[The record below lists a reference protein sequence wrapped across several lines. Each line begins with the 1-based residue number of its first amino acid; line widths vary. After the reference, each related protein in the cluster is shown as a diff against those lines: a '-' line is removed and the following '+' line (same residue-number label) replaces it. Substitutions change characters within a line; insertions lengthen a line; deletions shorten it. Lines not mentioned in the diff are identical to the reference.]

1 MRVVNSASFGVCNQ
15 KLLNEIVWRVNLEP
29 VMTLEFENPPFP
41 SNIGLNSSFN
51 NDADFTSSFDR
62 VTSKTKKTS
71 VISVARKK
79 SFLKKNEEEN
89 REMSGRYSDDYDS
102 YEDDFDSPDASKE
115 RRRRY
120 SGSSRSRHSQMSE
133 DRTHSPPNY
142 RSKKAST
149 RRDSFASYRSAYGPN
164 RGPSKPKIKKSHS
177 AASKLTSK
185 TTGSDQSSMMRRVL
199 SANRNKVSRL
209 HNIVEELQQEIDEL
223 KSENKSLK
231 RISHRQEKEIKKI
244 DEEESSVPILLQRHS
259 AEMRTLKERLRR
271 NQDVLHK
278 KERESHDRDKEIQKL
293 QDKIKNYRELS
304 QNKKLEERA
313 SLAKKLQNVENE
325 IALKDKKILDL
336 EKTLTLKDKM
346 RQRDMKEQK
355 DRYRQAK
362 EELKR
367 VQEDFRSLRERLQ
380 EKEREL
386 DEKNIYHQH
395 IIQKKKK
402 AVTFPALTSAISH
415 DPALTTP
422 VLRVEKLPDRKE
434 KHPNVFL
441 TNALSDSGSV
451 ITEEGK
457 ESVHT
462 TVVSDTRSEK
472 VAAADAI
479 TPSVFEADR
488 RDKNEEARLRNE
500 AEERRK
506 LEEEERK
513 RRAEEEDRK
522 RKEEEE
528 KRREKE
534 EDERRKDEEEELRK
548 LREEQERE
556 RKRKEDEDKQRL
568 EEEEAETRRK
578 KDLLLARMRAID
590 AGNEKTNDEITTETT
605 AVDSIA
611 VENKPKKLP
620 IFLQSETLTKKES
633 QQAKPT
639 VTSLSEDDIFSD
651 AGSDKKRSSARSKQ
665 SGYSY
670 DFKQTV
676 ENLHHGRPAH
686 ASLENVKEAAA
697 DSTSDDLSFGGYK
710 PTLGRRAAAKT
721 ADSKNKDELSFG
733 GYNPSFGAKKDVTR
747 KSSGL
752 DFGSG
757 NKFTTQKDQNG
768 SISGEYKPTF
778 GAASSKASATLPTSD
793 IFGEGSGIARGR
805 RPREFPGKGNTVF
818 GDELLTNEVKATV
831 SPPLFG
837 DKSFTA
843 NNKSSYP
850 WENKV
855 DVARRTSSNK
865 EQDDSLLPRRR
876 NLQSIGKSAEKNIP
890 VVDNALDDIDDEI
903 EEVIL

>member
-1 MRVVNSASFGVCNQ
+1 M
-15 KLLNEIVWRVNLEP
+15 
-29 VMTLEFENPPFP
+29 
-41 SNIGLNSSFN
+41 
-51 NDADFTSSFDR
+51 
-62 VTSKTKKTS
+62 
-71 VISVARKK
+71 
-79 SFLKKNEEEN
+79 
-89 REMSGRYSDDYDS
+89 
-102 YEDDFDSPDASKE
+102 
-115 RRRRY
+115 
-120 SGSSRSRHSQMSE
+120 
-133 DRTHSPPNY
+133 
-142 RSKKAST
+142 
-149 RRDSFASYRSAYGPN
+149 
-164 RGPSKPKIKKSHS
+164 
-177 AASKLTSK
+177 
-185 TTGSDQSSMMRRVL
+185 
-199 SANRNKVSRL
+199 
-209 HNIVEELQQEIDEL
+209 
-223 KSENKSLK
+223 
-231 RISHRQEKEIKKI
+231 
-244 DEEESSVPILLQRHS
+244 
-259 AEMRTLKERLRR
+259 
-271 NQDVLHK
+271 
-278 KERESHDRDKEIQKL
+278 
-293 QDKIKNYRELS
+293 
-304 QNKKLEERA
+304 
-313 SLAKKLQNVENE
+313 
-325 IALKDKKILDL
+325 
-336 EKTLTLKDKM
+336 
-346 RQRDMKEQK
+346 
-355 DRYRQAK
+355 
-362 EELKR
+362 
-367 VQEDFRSLRERLQ
+367 Q

-402 AVTFPALTSAISH
+402 AVTFPALTAAISH

-528 KRREKE
+528 EKRREKE
-534 EDERRKDEEEELRK
+534 EDERRKDEEEEC
-548 LREEQERE
+548 E

-568 EEEEAETRRK
+568 EEEEEAETRRK

-590 AGNEKTNDEITTETT
+590 AGNEKTNHEITTETT

-651 AGSDKKRSSARSKQ
+651 AGSDKRRSSARSKQ

-710 PTLGRRAAAKT
+710 PTLGRRAAAKR

>member
-1 MRVVNSASFGVCNQ
+1 M
-15 KLLNEIVWRVNLEP
+15 
-29 VMTLEFENPPFP
+29 
-41 SNIGLNSSFN
+41 
-51 NDADFTSSFDR
+51 
-62 VTSKTKKTS
+62 
-71 VISVARKK
+71 
-79 SFLKKNEEEN
+79 
-89 REMSGRYSDDYDS
+89 
-102 YEDDFDSPDASKE
+102 
-115 RRRRY
+115 
-120 SGSSRSRHSQMSE
+120 
-133 DRTHSPPNY
+133 
-142 RSKKAST
+142 
-149 RRDSFASYRSAYGPN
+149 
-164 RGPSKPKIKKSHS
+164 
-177 AASKLTSK
+177 
-185 TTGSDQSSMMRRVL
+185 
-199 SANRNKVSRL
+199 
-209 HNIVEELQQEIDEL
+209 
-223 KSENKSLK
+223 
-231 RISHRQEKEIKKI
+231 
-244 DEEESSVPILLQRHS
+244 
-259 AEMRTLKERLRR
+259 
-271 NQDVLHK
+271 
-278 KERESHDRDKEIQKL
+278 
-293 QDKIKNYRELS
+293 
-304 QNKKLEERA
+304 
-313 SLAKKLQNVENE
+313 
-325 IALKDKKILDL
+325 
-336 EKTLTLKDKM
+336 
-346 RQRDMKEQK
+346 
-355 DRYRQAK
+355 
-362 EELKR
+362 
-367 VQEDFRSLRERLQ
+367 Q

-402 AVTFPALTSAISH
+402 AVTFPALTAAISH

-528 KRREKE
+528 EKRREKE
-534 EDERRKDEEEELRK
+534 EDERRKEEEEELRK

-710 PTLGRRAAAKT
+710 PTLGRRAAAKR

-757 NKFTTQKDQNG
+757 NNFTTQKDQNG

-778 GAASSKASATLPTSD
+778 GSASSKASATLPTSD